1 MCGFV
6 LFCFVLFF
14 DSFEGSFRDIK
25 HKSGLETRW
34 GCVWLEEKVFVLE
47 EI

>member
-6 LFCFVLFF
+6 CLFFF

-25 HKSGLETRW
+25 HKSGLETR
-34 GCVWLEEKVFVLE
+34 VDARAEEKAVLE